1 MTNKKVLIIAA
12 HPDDEVLGCGGT
24 INKLSKKKFNIKSV
38 FFADGESSRN
48 VNNKLNLKIS
58 KRKNDAIKA
67 SKILGYKKLKFY
79 DFPDN
84 KLYSVD
90 FLKIIQVIEKEI
102 SIFKPEIIFT
112 HFENDLNLDHSILS
126 RATTTACRP
135 AKFRFIKKL
144 LYFHILSSTEWNFGK
159 SEKFNPNY
167 FVDISKNI
175 NSKIKAMR
183 CYNSEIEK
191 NHPRSIENIKSFAK
205 YNGSIMGV
213 DYAEPFVL
221 GYLKK

>member
-144 LYFHILSSTEWNFGK
+144 LYFHL
-159 SEKFNPNY
+159 
-167 FVDISKNI
+167 
-175 NSKIKAMR
+175 
-183 CYNSEIEK
+183 
-191 NHPRSIENIKSFAK
+191 
-205 YNGSIMGV
+205 
-213 DYAEPFVL
+213 
-221 GYLKK
+221 